1 MDSDDTCHH
10 RWVLA
15 LVCAAQFIVVLDLS
29 VVNVALPTIA
39 TDLDFHAGDASWVA
53 NGYALTFGG
62 LLLLGGRLADL
73 YGHRTVFT
81 AGLAV
86 FMTASLLGG
95 LATSPALLV
104 GARGAQGIGAAIL
117 TPATLTIL
125 TTTFTEGAPRTRA
138 LVVYGAVGSI
148 GGAAGNVLGGLIT
161 ETISWRWILLI
172 NVPIGAAA
180 LLLAARTLPA
190 AGRSRAL
197 RPRLDIAGASL
208 ATIGVATLTWGV
220 TQAEATSWSHPT
232 SYLSLITGALA
243 VTGFVLVETKLAAAP
258 LIPFRL
264 FRARTVALGN
274 FIVLLA
280 GACFQIPMWYF
291 LSFFFQEVL
300 NYNALQTGLAFL
312 PHTLLGIG
320 LGLRLTPILMR
331 RFEPRTLV
339 AIGALI
345 DAVAFVWQS
354 RITADSTYISGVL
367 GPAIVLSIGGAFFFT
382 PITSVVMARVPRHDT
397 GAVSGIMN
405 TAKQVGGAL
414 GLALIL
420 VLVHP
425 EGAAISNYGHAFL
438 AIAGLLAAI
447 AVLALFLPSTRQT
460 LGTAITETAAHNPP
474 TMRRLD

>member
-1 MDSDDTCHH
+1 MDPDEPRRS
-10 RWVLA
+10 RWILA
-15 LVCAAQFIVVLDLS
+15 LVCAAQFVVVLDLS

-39 TDLDFHAGDASWVA
+39 TDLQFRAGDVSWVA

-73 YGHRTVFT
+73 YGHRTVFI

-95 LATSPALLV
+95 LATTPALLV
-104 GARGAQGIGAAIL
+104 GARAVQGIGAAIL
-117 TPATLTIL
+117 APATLTIL
-125 TTTFTEGAPRTRA
+125 TTTFTEGPPRTRA

-172 NVPIGAAA
+172 NVPIGAGA
-180 LLLAARTLPA
+180 LLLATKVLPA
-190 AGRSRAL
+190 GIRGPSV
-197 RPRLDIAGASL
+197 RPRLDVPGACL
-208 ATIGVATLTWGV
+208 ATIGVAALTWGV
-220 TQAEATSWSHPT
+220 TQAEATSWNHPS
-232 SYLSLITGALA
+232 SYLSLIIGAVA
-243 VTGFVLVETKLAAAP
+243 VAAFVLVETRFAAAP

-264 FRARTVALGN
+264 FRTRTVALGN

-291 LSFFFQEVL
+291 LSFYFQEVL

-345 DAVAFVWQS
+345 DSAAFVWQS
-354 RITADSTYISGVL
+354 RITADSTYLSGVL
-367 GPAIVLSIGGAFFFT
+367 GPAVVLSIGGAFFFT

-420 VLVHP
+420 LLVHHQ
-425 EGAAISNYGHAFL
+425 GAAISNYGRAFL

-447 AVLALFLPSTRQT
+447 AALAALLPSTRDT
-460 LGTAITETAAHNPP
+460 DSATPSTSRP
-474 TMRRLD
+474 